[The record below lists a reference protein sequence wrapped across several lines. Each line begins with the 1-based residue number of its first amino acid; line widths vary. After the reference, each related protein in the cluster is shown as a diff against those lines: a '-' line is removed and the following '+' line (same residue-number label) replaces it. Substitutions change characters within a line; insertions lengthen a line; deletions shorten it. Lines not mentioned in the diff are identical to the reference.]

1 MAGDRVHRAFFM
13 QGSPE
18 PGTRAPCATV
28 TIAAAAIVRRL
39 PALPLQAA
47 RLAGAGDQAQ
57 DRRSIAEAV
66 KAMCKLDGV
75 AATQE
80 NAPCRMVP

>member
-1 MAGDRVHRAFFM
+1 MVGDRVHRAFFM

-39 PALPLQAA
+39 PALPLAA

-57 DRRSIAEAV
+57 DRRSIAETV
-66 KAMCKLDGV
+66 KAMCKLEDV

-80 NAPCRMVP
+80 SVPCRKVP